1 MNQASPTI
9 EEQLRSAITGM
20 TRTERQLATYL
31 LRNYPVA
38 ALGSIT
44 ALARAAEVSTPTVVR
59 LVQKLG
65 FRGYPDFQ
73 SSVRSEVEDML
84 LSPLAKHDRWA
95 GGAPDTHILNRFADA
110 VHGNLQATLGQIDHA
125 DFDAICL
132 LLAAKE
138 RHVYAMG
145 GRITHVMA
153 DYFVTHMKVIRQNVT
168 LISDMSNTWP
178 PALMDIKPGDVLL
191 VFDIRRYENAVLQV
205 AEVAVEQGAEVVLI
219 TDQWISPAAQ
229 AARYRLSAHIEV
241 PSAWDS
247 TVSIL
252 VLVETLLAGVQ
263 SLTWDETQ
271 SRMKRLEELYARTR
285 FFRRNR

>member
-1 MNQASPTI
+1 M
-9 EEQLRSAITGM
+9 
-20 TRTERQLATYL
+20 
-31 LRNYPVA
+31 
-38 ALGSIT
+38 
-44 ALARAAEVSTPTVVR
+44 
-59 LVQKLG
+59 
-65 FRGYPDFQ
+65 
-73 SSVRSEVEDML
+73 
-84 LSPLAKHDRWA
+84 
-95 GGAPDTHILNRFADA
+95 
-110 VHGNLQATLGQIDHA
+110 HGNLQATLGQIDHA

-219 TDQWISPAAQ
+219 TDQWISPPRRLHAIAS
-229 AARYRLSAHIEV
+229 ARISRCCRLGTA
-241 PSAWDS
+241 PSRSWCWS
-247 TVSIL
+247 
-252 VLVETLLAGVQ
+252 
-263 SLTWDETQ
+263 
-271 SRMKRLEELYARTR
+271 KRCLPGCRA
-285 FFRRNR
+285 